1 VLIGDA
7 PPHVGLGTA
16 CIQMAAQAA
25 KYGLMTHVIEADK
38 RHVKHFAEIAEAG
51 RGRCVSMPA
60 GGNVSLIAEIAGLT
74 LGERFET
81 AMREFFQTYLVLCR

>member
-1 VLIGDA
+1 MSNSSTRL
-7 PPHVGLGTA
+7 
-16 CIQMAAQAA
+16 
-25 KYGLMTHVIEADK
+25 IEADK

-60 GGNVSLIAEIAGLT
+60 GGDVSLIAEIAGLT

-81 AMREFFQTYLVLCR
+81 AMREFFQTYLALCR

>member
-1 VLIGDA
+1 MLIGDA
-7 PPHVGLGTA
+7 PPHVGLGA
-16 CIQMAAQAA
+16 PCIEMAARASRN
-25 KYGLMTHVIEADK
+25 GLTTHVIEADT

-60 GGNVSLIAEIAGLT
+60 GGDVSLIAEIAGLT

-81 AMREFFQTYLVLCR
+81 AMREFFQTYLALCR